1 MKLALF
7 FGLIGLA
14 AAGIIQQDLDME
26 QEWADYKQRFAK
38 VYRHDKE
45 EVYLYS
51 FSQPFRLRVP
61 LKENLG

>member
-45 EVYLYS
+45 EV
-51 FSQPFRLRVP
+51 
-61 LKENLG
+61 N